1 MGNFSKEIL
10 DELDIE
16 AYLDREAI
24 DYKVAQGSSGTQ
36 LNLRVCPFCGGDK
49 WKVYINSATGL
60 GNCFSGSCEKKFN
73 KFSFIRAYSGLS
85 GKDLND
91 HIESVGE
98 EIGWRPPRK
107 SVAVNNKVGEVKL
120 PFSYEIPIKGKNL
133 KYLENRGITI
143 EMCEYFKLRY
153 CHKGYY
159 EYTNYDGLDKR
170 MFFDSRIVI
179 PIYDIDGTLVTF
191 QGRDITGTSDR
202 KYLFPPGLPSTGE
215 HLYNSMNVHNT
226 HRIVIGEG
234 VFDVIAIKMALDED
248 VSLRD
253 VVPIGSFGKHL
264 SVNQYSKFSDLKA
277 RGVTEVTLMWDG
289 EKQAT
294 DDAVKAGM
302 KLVGMG
308 FKVRI
313 AMLPAGK
320 DPNEVLPEVV
330 RDAYYKAIPLT
341 KQSAVRIMMSFR

>member
-1 MGNFSKEIL
+1 MNDSSKEIL
-10 DELDIE
+10 DRLDIE

-24 DYKVAQGSSGTQ
+24 DYKIAQGSSGTQ

-49 WKVYINSATGL
+49 WKVYINIRSGL
-60 GNCFSGSCEKKFN
+60 GNCFSGSCERKFN
-73 KFSFIRAYSGLS
+73 KLTFIRAYSGLS

-91 HIESVGE
+91 HIEAVGY

-107 SVAVNNKVGEVKL
+107 SVAVQESSGEVKL
-120 PFSYEIPIKGKNL
+120 PQSYEIPINGHNL
-133 KYLENRGITI
+133 KYLENRGITN

-153 CHKGYY
+153 CHKGFY
-159 EYTNYDGLDKR
+159 EYKNFDGHNRR
-170 MFFDSRIVI
+170 MFFDKRIVI
-179 PIYDIDGTLVTF
+179 PVYDIDGNLVTF

-226 HRIVIGEG
+226 GRIVIGEG
-234 VFDVIAIKMALDED
+234 VFDVIAIKMALDGD
-248 VSLRD
+248 VDLRD
-253 VVPIGSFGKHL
+253 VVPVGSFGKHL
-264 SVNQYSKFSDLKA
+264 SVNQYAKFSELKK
-277 RGVTEVTLMWDG
+277 RGVSSVTMMWDG

-294 DDAVKAGM
+294 DDAVKAGL
-302 KLVGMG
+302 KLVSMG

-313 AMLPAGK
+313 ATLPEGK

-330 RDAYYKAIPLT
+330 REAFYKAVPLT
-341 KQSAVRIMMSFR
+341 KQSAIRIMMRFR